1 MVVES
6 SWIPPKNGPCQ
17 RLPHFILQA
26 FCHCQKGT
34 LAVTV
39 DGDYDE
45 WVRLTMTNIL
55 GNLVRVKKHGYNP
68 PRNVNWLS
76 ILEPAAEIIASH
88 FRYLRLMWLDLFR
101 SFHNSHHHFAK
112 TYIKSVIYFPGKW
125 RQRTVL
131 WKQYHPG
138 PNFEAWS
145 QAGEGYQLHQ
155 SHTGDTVNFL
165 GKTKPVKKHS

>member
-1 MVVES
+1 MWLLNQVES
-6 SWIPPKNGPCQ
+6 PQKWSCQ

-112 TYIKSVIYFPGKW
+112 TYIKSVIYFPGSEGREPYCENSTIQVQTLRLEV
-125 RQRTVL
+125 RQVRVTNCTKATPVTQ
-131 WKQYHPG
+131 WIFWGK
-138 PNFEAWS
+138 PN
-145 QAGEGYQLHQ
+145 L
-155 SHTGDTVNFL
+155 
-165 GKTKPVKKHS
+165 